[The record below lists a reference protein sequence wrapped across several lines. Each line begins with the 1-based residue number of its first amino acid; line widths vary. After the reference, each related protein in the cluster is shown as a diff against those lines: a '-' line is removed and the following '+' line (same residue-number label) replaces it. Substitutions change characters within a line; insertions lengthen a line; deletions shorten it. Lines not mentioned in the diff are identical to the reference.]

1 MYMLHVK
8 CHMYIY
14 QKSKYHQGE
23 VILAPEPKG
32 GAKGDEVPNNSTGS
46 WALGRWF
53 GLVNLEGVPQPDP

>member
-1 MYMLHVK
+1 
-8 CHMYIY
+8 MYIY